1 MFGLGVN
8 RLGASRSLL
17 GDAIANLFSNGEQGV
32 WYDPSDLTT
41 MLQDDTSAAPAV
53 IGQPV
58 GTILD
63 KSQGLKLGSELIT
76 NGDFAA
82 DSDWVKGTG
91 WSISGGVG
99 VANGVTS
106 QNLRQNG
113 VALEENKVYSVTFT
127 IVSISQGSVLG
138 RFGGTTTVD
147 SVAFNA
153 AGTYT
158 FFLKAN
164 STNSSFMLRG
174 QGGFTGTVDN
184 VLVKEVLG
192 NHATQPT
199 STKRPIY
206 ARHPEGGIRN
216 LLNYTEQFDNGY
228 WSKNNATITSNS
240 ILAPDGSTTAET
252 LTCPSTGAN
261 SFVARGNMGVVGRG
275 YTATVY
281 AKAGTN
287 DIIRIANVSSASN
300 GCWYNLTSG
309 AVGTSNGAANTA
321 AIEDVGNGWYRLTR
335 YFDSFLSGGN
345 AGNGWWRVS
354 ITVQGSGS
362 TIQQAQ
368 PARYYSG
375 ATNGTAGVYIWGAQL
390 EEATEASNYQKVV
403 TDIDVT
409 ESGVGEVY
417 YLKFDGVSDNM
428 SLTGLTSPNTPITA
442 WFGYSATNANSTDNR
457 LLLDIETGRTF
468 LTASGSVGGTLGYYD
483 GAYRN
488 FAADSDALKV
498 LTYDLVED
506 NAKIRIDGTQEYS
519 DATYD
524 QKAIGGQIG
533 LFSNLRVDANHVA
546 GNLYSCILRAAESTD
561 KEIASTESYVAKKT
575 GLLAQVDG
583 IATLSLDFGG
593 NTYTARNSNG
603 GIL

>member
-199 STKRPIY
+199 STKRPVL
-206 ARHPEGGIRN
+206 RQTP
-216 LLNYTEQFDNGY
+216 
-228 WSKNNATITSNS
+228 
-240 ILAPDGSTTAET
+240 
-252 LTCPSTGAN
+252 
-261 SFVARGNMGVVGRG
+261 RG
-275 YTATVY
+275 
-281 AKAGTN
+281 
-287 DIIRIANVSSASN
+287 
-300 GCWYNLTSG
+300 W
-309 AVGTSNGAANTA
+309 
-321 AIEDVGNGWYRLTR
+321 
-335 YFDSFLSGGN
+335 
-345 AGNGWWRVS
+345 
-354 ITVQGSGS
+354 
-362 TIQQAQ
+362 
-368 PARYYSG
+368 
-375 ATNGTAGVYIWGAQL
+375 
-390 EEATEASNYQKVV
+390 
-403 TDIDVT
+403 
-409 ESGVGEVY
+409 
-417 YLKFDGVSDNM
+417 
-428 SLTGLTSPNTPITA
+428 
-442 WFGYSATNANSTDNR
+442 
-457 LLLDIETGRTF
+457 
-468 LTASGSVGGTLGYYD
+468 
-483 GAYRN
+483 
-488 FAADSDALKV
+488 
-498 LTYDLVED
+498 
-506 NAKIRIDGTQEYS
+506 
-519 DATYD
+519 
-524 QKAIGGQIG
+524 
-533 LFSNLRVDANHVA
+533 H
-546 GNLYSCILRAAESTD
+546 
-561 KEIASTESYVAKKT
+561 
-575 GLLAQVDG
+575 
-583 IATLSLDFGG
+583 
-593 NTYTARNSNG
+593 
-603 GIL
+603 

>member
-1 MFGLGVN
+1 MYGLGVN
-8 RLGASRSLL
+8 RLGASRSVL

-192 NHATQPT
+192 NHATQTT
-199 STKRPIY
+199 STKRPVL

-216 LLNYTEQFDNGY
+216 LLSYTQEFDDAFWNKANATVTANFTTAPDGTQTADKMQFTTTTYASVFVTQSVISGSSYTLSVFAKAGNISTLSLEMRGSSSAPDTVFNLSSG
-228 WSKNNATITSNS
+228 TITSGTGT
-240 ILAPDGSTTAET
+240 IEDYGDGWYRCT
-252 LTCPSTGAN
+252 LTQAAIDNSELFIIGAN
-261 SFVARGNMGVVGRG
+261 S
-275 YTATVY
+275 T
-281 AKAGTN
+281 
-287 DIIRIANVSSASN
+287 
-300 GCWYNLTSG
+300 
-309 AVGTSNGAANTA
+309 
-321 AIEDVGNGWYRLTR
+321 
-335 YFDSFLSGGN
+335 
-345 AGNGWWRVS
+345 AGN
-354 ITVQGSGS
+354 I
-362 TIQQAQ
+362 
-368 PARYYSG
+368 YL
-375 ATNGTAGVYIWGAQL
+375 WGAQL

-417 YLKFDGVSDNM
+417 YLKFDGVSDGMKINN
-428 SLTGLTSPNTPITA
+428 LTSPNTPITA

-506 NAKIRIDGTQEYS
+506 NAKIRVDGTQEYS

-533 LFSNLRVDANHVA
+533 LFSNLRVDANNLA

-583 IATLSLDFGG
+583 LATLSLDFGG

>member
-192 NHATQPT
+192 NHAIQTT
-199 STKRPIY
+199 STKRPIL

-216 LLNYTEQFDNGY
+216 LLNYTEQFDDAS
-228 WSKNNATITSNS
+228 WTKADATVTANQIA
-240 ILAPDGSTTAET
+240 APDGTNTGYKVNENAATTPHFMYQTGFTFT
-252 LTCPSTGAN
+252 LGEE
-261 SFVARGNMGVVGRG
+261 
-275 YTATVY
+275 YTQSVY

-287 DIIRIANVSSASN
+287 NIVQLLGASAAFGYQAWANFDLSD
-300 GCWYNLTSG
+300 
-309 AVGTSNGAANTA
+309 GTIGSKGTATA
-321 AIEDVGNGWYRLTR
+321 AAIQSVGEGWYRCSITITATAT
-335 YFDSFLSGGN
+335 SGGS
-345 AGNGWWRVS
+345 AGFIALVPTKTSSRVFS
-354 ITVQGSGS
+354 YEGNPSNHIY
-362 TIQQAQ
+362 A
-368 PARYYSG
+368 
-375 ATNGTAGVYIWGAQL
+375 WGAQV

-417 YLKFDGVSDNM
+417 YLKFDGVSDGMKINN
-428 SLTGLTSPNTPITA
+428 LTSPSTPITA

-468 LTASGSVGGTLGYYD
+468 LTASSSVGGTLGYYD

-506 NAKIRIDGTQEYS
+506 NAKIRVDGTQEYS

-533 LFSNLRVDANHVA
+533 LFSNLRVDANNLA

-575 GLLAQVDG
+575 GVLAQVDG

>member
-1 MFGLGVN
+1 M
-8 RLGASRSLL
+8 
-17 GDAIANLFSNGEQGV
+17 
-32 WYDPSDLTT
+32 
-41 MLQDDTSAAPAV
+41 
-53 IGQPV
+53 
-58 GTILD
+58 
-63 KSQGLKLGSELIT
+63 
-76 NGDFAA
+76 
-82 DSDWVKGTG
+82 
-91 WSISGGVG
+91 
-99 VANGVTS
+99 
-106 QNLRQNG
+106 
-113 VALEENKVYSVTFT
+113 
-127 IVSISQGSVLG
+127 
-138 RFGGTTTVD
+138 
-147 SVAFNA
+147 
-153 AGTYT
+153 
-158 FFLKAN
+158 
-164 STNSSFMLRG
+164 
-174 QGGFTGTVDN
+174 
-184 VLVKEVLG
+184 
-192 NHATQPT
+192 H
-199 STKRPIY
+199 
-206 ARHPEGGIRN
+206 
-216 LLNYTEQFDNGY
+216 
-228 WSKNNATITSNS
+228 
-240 ILAPDGSTTAET
+240 
-252 LTCPSTGAN
+252 
-261 SFVARGNMGVVGRG
+261 
-275 YTATVY
+275 
-281 AKAGTN
+281 
-287 DIIRIANVSSASN
+287 
-300 GCWYNLTSG
+300 
-309 AVGTSNGAANTA
+309 VGTSNGAANTA
-321 AIEDVGNGWYRLTR
+321 ASEDVGNGWYRLTR
-335 YFDSFLSGGN
+335 YFDSFLAGGN
-345 AGNGWWRVS
+345 QVVIASCVAD
-354 ITVQGSGS
+354 GS
-362 TIQQAQ
+362 T
-368 PARYYSG
+368 SG
-375 ATNGTAGVYIWGAQL
+375 PSAGETIYIWGAQF

-417 YLKFDGVSDNM
+417 YLKFDGVSDGM